1 MDETTAKKTIN
12 MERCIQSLEDKLEA
26 ANSKKVKGNGTKL
39 KSNLKKG
46 IPIVKKTTSPKTTAT
61 PTKGQKGKGHG
72 ANSNDAKF
80 GKKKIKGKGWKV
92 SFGGKKG
99 ATNTNSRK

>member
-1 MDETTAKKTIN
+1 
-12 MERCIQSLEDKLEA
+12 MERRIQSLEDKFKA

-46 IPIVKKTTSPKTTAT
+46 TPIAKKTTAPKTTAT
-61 PTKGQKGKGHG
+61 PTKGQKGRG
-72 ANSNDAKF
+72 ASNNNAKS
-80 GKKKIKGKGWKV
+80 GKQKSKGKGRKV
-92 SFGGKKG
+92 LFSEKKG

>member
-1 MDETTAKKTIN
+1 M
-12 MERCIQSLEDKLEA
+12 EA

-46 IPIVKKTTSPKTTAT
+46 TPIAKKTIAPKTTAT
-61 PTKGQKGKGHG
+61 PTKGRKGKDCSV
-72 ANSNDAKF
+72 NSNDAKSV
-80 GKKKIKGKGWKV
+80 KQKSKGTGRKV

-99 ATNTNSRK
+99 ALNTNSRK